1 MVQTEPLWMWLLF
14 SAAIIFFLWLD
25 LALFNRRPH
34 TISTRESLV
43 WTGIWTALALVF
55 SVFLYAYYGFSK
67 LGENKGLEFLTGF
80 VVEKSLS
87 VDNLFVMLLIFQYF
101 RVEQQYQHRV
111 LFWGIFGAL
120 AMRLILILLGVN
132 LIAQFHFLVYVFG
145 AFLIV
150 TALRVGFGAEH
161 DIHPDRN
168 IFVRLFRRVFLVT
181 SDYHQ
186 HHFFIQRD
194 GRWVATP
201 LFIVLLVIEATDLV
215 FAVDSIPAI
224 LAISKDPFVVYTS
237 NAFAIL
243 GLRSLYFALSNILN
257 MIVYLRYGLAVI
269 LAFVG
274 CKMLLSEVFHISTG
288 FSFVVIVLVLS
299 ITVGASLLHTRR
311 QNTATTSTTAQSSHT
326 LSE

>member
-1 MVQTEPLWMWLLF
+1 MVQTEPLWMWLIF
-14 SAAIIFFLWLD
+14 SALIVFFLWVD

-34 TISTRESLV
+34 AISTRESLV
-43 WTGIWTALALVF
+43 WTGVWTALALGF

-67 LGENKGLEFLTGF
+67 LGENKALEFLTGF

-120 AMRLILILLGVN
+120 AMRLGLILLGVN
-132 LIAQFHFLVYVFG
+132 LIARFHVLVYVFG

-150 TALRVGFGAEH
+150 TALRVGFGAER

-168 IFVRLFRRVFLVT
+168 IFVRLFRRFFPVT
-181 SDYHQ
+181 AEYHH
-186 HHFFIQRD
+186 HHFFVRD
-194 GRWVATP
+194 NRRWFATP
-201 LFIVLLVIEATDLV
+201 LFVVLLVIEATDLV

-243 GLRSLYFALSNILN
+243 GLRSLFFALSNILS
-257 MIVYLRYGLAVI
+257 MIVYLRYGLAAI

-274 CKMLLSEVFHISTG
+274 FKMLSSNHLNISTG
-288 FSFVVIVLVLS
+288 FSLVVVTLILAV
-299 ITVGASLLHTRR
+299 TVALSLLHARLRR
-311 QNTATTSTTAQSSHT
+311 TPNRAPVEAGNELT
-326 LSE
+326 E

>member
-1 MVQTEPLWMWLLF
+1 MVQTEPLWMWLIF
-14 SAAIIFFLWLD
+14 SALIVFFLWVD

-34 TISTRESLV
+34 AISTRESLV
-43 WTGIWTALALVF
+43 WTGVWTALALGF

-67 LGENKGLEFLTGF
+67 LGENKALEFLTGF

-120 AMRLILILLGVN
+120 AMRLGLILLGVN
-132 LIAQFHFLVYVFG
+132 LIARFHVLVYVFG

-150 TALRVGFGAEH
+150 TALRVGLGAER

-168 IFVRLFRRVFLVT
+168 IFVRLFRRFFPVT
-181 SDYHQ
+181 AEYHH
-186 HHFFIQRD
+186 HHFFVRD
-194 GRWVATP
+194 NRQWLATP
-201 LFIVLLVIEATDLV
+201 LFVVLLVIEATDLV

-243 GLRSLYFALSNILN
+243 GLRSLFFALSNILS
-257 MIVYLRYGLAVI
+257 MIVYLRYGLAAI

-274 CKMLLSEVFHISTG
+274 FKMLSSNHLNISTG
-288 FSFVVIVLVLS
+288 FSLVVVTLILAVMVAL
-299 ITVGASLLHTRR
+299 SLLHARFRR
-311 QNTATTSTTAQSSHT
+311 TPNRAPVEAGNELT
-326 LSE
+326 E